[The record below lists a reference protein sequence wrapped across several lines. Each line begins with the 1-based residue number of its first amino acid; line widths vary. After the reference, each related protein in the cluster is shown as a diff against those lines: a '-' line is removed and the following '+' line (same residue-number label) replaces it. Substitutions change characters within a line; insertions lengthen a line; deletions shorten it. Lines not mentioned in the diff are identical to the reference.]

1 MSDNSPSE
9 AMRRARL
16 HRPYRGYRYILVDM
30 DSITGGWHGYQY
42 MCVIEGS
49 GAEIS
54 CYEDEFEYVD

>member
-1 MSDNSPSE
+1 
-9 AMRRARL
+9 MRRARL
-16 HRPYRGYRYILVDM
+16 HRPYRGYRYILVDI

-42 MCVIEGS
+42 RCVIEGS